1 MGFQDIMMAVVNRIE
16 PLRLNAA
23 KKAITYFAEACPP
36 RPFAHSMFSEYVSWP
51 GLVERKY
58 SGRHLP
64 CAEGTDAPAQPDLD
78 DIADLFERKA
88 FIPCQDSSLLFPLF
102 AQWFVDGFLR
112 TKWEDPTKQ
121 RFFRENESNQEIDLN
136 QLYGSSEI
144 QTRMLREL
152 GNGGRLKSRLIDS
165 EEWPPLLF
173 EEREDGFHVRE
184 EFARNDERP
193 GLYTDDNLNRI
204 YGNWPDE
211 DLREAWATGLEFG
224 SATLGQS
231 LLNVLFLRE
240 HNRVAGIIANAH
252 PDWDDERVFQTTRNV
267 LTVLL
272 LNLVMSDYIPHIAR
286 QRLDLA
292 VPPGWA
298 EEQSWYRTN
307 RMAVEFA
314 MLYRWHDLIPD
325 DFYCGDEKMPATAL
339 VRPNKWMMK
348 EKLRDIMMGAAKTP
362 AGRLGLGNTAHF
374 LNMKGGADVKRLSVA
389 MGRSCKLAS
398 FNDYREHYGLSRY
411 KDFYSLT
418 KDRAMAAELE
428 RLYGDVDKLEWFVGI
443 FAEHHQP
450 PDMMGE
456 LLRVMVANDAFTQA
470 LTNPLLSKAVFGPQT
485 FSEEGMAIIKSTKT
499 LSDIAVRNT
508 GLQPKQKKF
517 VTMKVQTKR

>member
-1 MGFQDIMMAVVNRIE
+1 MGLQDLVMAVVNRIE
-16 PLRLNAA
+16 PVRLHFA
-23 KKAITYFAEACPP
+23 KKAISYFAEACPP
-36 RPFAHSMFSEYVSWP
+36 RPFAHSMFSDYVSWP

-64 CAEGTDAPAQPDLD
+64 PAEGPEAPVEPDLD
-78 DIADLFERKA
+78 ALAALFERES
-88 FIPCQDSSLLFPLF
+88 FIPDHDSSLLFPLF

-112 TKWEDPTKQ
+112 TKWEDPTKP

-136 QLYGSSEI
+136 QIYGSSEI
-144 QTRMLREL
+144 QTRMLRDL
-152 GNGGRLKSRLIDS
+152 GNGGRLKSRIIDG

-173 EEREDGFHVRE
+173 EERDDGFHVRE
-184 EFARNDERP
+184 EYARTEDQP

-204 YGNWPDE
+204 FGKWPDE

-231 LLNVLFLRE
+231 LMNVLFLRE
-240 HNRVAGIIANAH
+240 HNRVAGIIAKAH

-267 LTVLL
+267 VTVLL

-286 QRLDLA
+286 QRINLA

-298 EEQSWYRTN
+298 EEQTWYRTN

-314 MLYRWHDLIPD
+314 LLYRWHDLIPD
-325 DFYCGDEKMPATAL
+325 QFFCGDKEMPASAL
-339 VRPNKWMMK
+339 VRPNRWMMK
-348 EKLRDIMMGAAKTP
+348 EKLRDILMGAARTP
-362 AGRLGLGNTAHF
+362 AGRIGLHNTAQF
-374 LNMKGGADVKRLSVA
+374 LNMKGGADVKRLSA
-389 MGRSCKLAS
+389 SMGRTCKLAS
-398 FNDYREHYGLSRY
+398 FNDYREHYGLKRY

-418 KDRAMAAELE
+418 RDRKTAAELE
-428 RLYGDVDKLEWFVGI
+428 ALYGHVDKLEWFVGI

-470 LTNPLLSKAVFGPQT
+470 LTNPLLAKSVFGPHT
-485 FSEEGMAIIKSTKT
+485 FSEEGMAVIKSTRT
-499 LSDIAVRNT
+499 LADIAVRNS
-508 GLQPKQKKF
+508 GLVPKQKKL
-517 VTMKVQTKR
+517 VTMKVQKRR